1 MPAAIAVDLYSDTI
15 TRPSPAMR
23 KAMAEAEVGNEQ
35 AGEDPTVNKLCELA
49 AEITGH
55 EAAVFVPSG
64 TMCNA
69 IAYRVYCRQG
79 DSVIMDQLAHPI
91 HAEAGGP
98 AALSGCMI
106 TQLDGG
112 RRGVFS
118 GAAVD
123 QAMKPYKHNR
133 PVPKV
138 VSIEQTS
145 NFGGGA
151 CWTLDEVKDVSASAK
166 RNKLAMHMDGARLLN
181 AVASTGTSA
190 KEFAQECDS
199 AWIDLSKG
207 LGCPVGAVL
216 VGTKDFIDESWRWKH
231 QFGGAMRQSG
241 IIAAAGVYAFQ
252 NHVERLADDHQ
263 NAKRLAQGLMQIPGI
278 EVDPEEPETNM
289 VFFDC
294 AGLGMDNYAVSER
307 LLAKGVRIG
316 AGYGPRDLMRAVTH
330 LDVDASGIDKA
341 LEAVRD
347 VAAGRD

>member
-1 MPAAIAVDLYSDTI
+1 MTAIAVDLYSDTV
-15 TRPSPAMR
+15 TKPTAAMR

-35 AGEDPTVNKLCELA
+35 AHEDPTVNTLCEMA
-49 AEITGH
+49 AELTGH
-55 EAAVFVPSG
+55 EAAVYVPSG

-79 DSVIMDQLAHPI
+79 DSVILDQLAHPI

-98 AALSGCMI
+98 AALSGCML

-112 RRGVFS
+112 RRGVFT
-118 GAAVD
+118 GADVDKAVR
-123 QAMKPYKHNR
+123 PYKRNR

-151 CWTLDEVKDVSASAK
+151 CWTLDEVKDVRAAAD
-166 RNKLAMHMDGARLLN
+166 RHGLALHMDGARMLN
-181 AVASTGTSA
+181 AVAATGTSA
-190 KEFAQECDS
+190 KDFASECTS

-216 VGTKDFIDESWRWKH
+216 VGSRDFIEESWRWKH
-231 QFGGAMRQSG
+231 QFGGAMRQAG
-241 IIAAAGVYAFQ
+241 IVAAAGVHAFKH
-252 NHVERLADDHQ
+252 HVERLGEDHQ
-263 NAKRLAQGLMQIPGI
+263 NAKRLAQGLMQIPGV

-289 VFFDC
+289 VFFDVNG
-294 AGLGMDNYAVSER
+294 AGLDNFQMSER
-307 LLAKGVRIG
+307 LLEKGVRIG

-330 LDVDASGIDKA
+330 LDVDADGIDRA
-341 LEAVRD
+341 LAAIRAVI
-347 VAAGRD
+347 AGRD

>member
-1 MPAAIAVDLYSDTI
+1 MAAIAVDLYSDTV
-15 TRPSPAMR
+15 TRPTPAMR

-35 AGEDPTVNKLCELA
+35 AQEDPTVNKLCEMA
-49 AEITGH
+49 AELTGH

-79 DSVIMDQLAHPI
+79 DAVILDQLAHPI

-98 AALSGCMI
+98 AALSGCML

-123 QAMKPYKHNR
+123 KAIRPYKNNR

-151 CWTLDEVKDVSASAK
+151 CWTLDEVKDVSAATK
-166 RNKLAMHMDGARLLN
+166 RNKLALHMDGARMLN
-181 AVASTGTSA
+181 AVAATGTSA
-190 KEFAQECDS
+190 SDFAGECDS
-199 AWIDLSKG
+199 TWIDLSKG

-216 VGTKDFIDESWRWKH
+216 VGSKAFIDESWRWKH
-231 QFGGAMRQSG
+231 QFGGAMRQAG
-241 IIAAAGVYAFQ
+241 IIAAAGVHALQ
-252 NHVERLADDHQ
+252 HHVERLADDHA
-263 NAKRLAQGLMQIPGI
+263 NARRLAQGLRQIPGV

-289 VFFDC
+289 VFFDVNET
-294 AGLGMDNYAVSER
+294 GMDNFEMSER

-330 LDVDASGIDKA
+330 LDVDADGIDRA
-341 LEAVRD
+341 LAAVRD